1 MIVEIIINLLQ
12 VAKLSMVLQLVV
24 LVFMDSQVNL
34 VTLDTIMVH
43 IIQHSVTQEFMDSQQ
58 LHVAANKI

>member
-34 VTLDTIMVH
+34 VTLDTSMVR
-43 IIQHSVTQEFMDSQQ
+43 ITQHSVTQEFMDSQQ